1 MIEKLSE
8 AISIKIKNASPE
20 RTNSIAVLSYA
31 LSILLNFFFICF
43 FLFLIGFLT
52 DRLQETFIALMSFVI
67 LRFFSGG
74 YHLKS
79 LDHCVIVTTAIIA
92 VIPYIPVNNIIVY
105 LLTAISVILVLIHAP
120 NSTYEN
126 LTVPRKVLT
135 LKLCSVLIVSINFVI
150 VSPIVALAFFVQ
162 SFLLIPRREVSI
174 K

>member
-1 MIEKLSE
+1 MIEKLSK

-43 FLFLIGFLT
+43 FLLLIGLLT
-52 DRLQETFIALMSFVI
+52 NRLQEIFIALMTFVI

-74 YHLKS
+74 YHMKS
-79 LDHCVIVTTAIIA
+79 LDHCVIVTTVIIA
-92 VIPYIPVNNIIVY
+92 VIPYIPVNNIIIY
-105 LLTAISVILVLIHAP
+105 LLTAISVLLVLIYAP

-126 LTVPRKVLT
+126 LTVPRKVLI

-162 SFLLIPRREVSI
+162 SLLLIPRREVSI